1 MRIYN
6 YILMTTVALAAFS
19 CTNDLI
25 NSVSLDNSNQIN
37 CIQSSLAAD
46 SRFNDVENSWDE
58 NDAIGVFMFD
68 GSAKE
73 IINEAVNIKYTATES
88 GATVKFSTLT
98 PIKIHS
104 ENVDFVSYY
113 PYDSDI
119 NDFVYSKELSDQ
131 SKGYEAFDLLYAKN
145 TDVNNEAAKSLSFN
159 FSHQLSKVIIKPK
172 LGDGCVLKGVTI
184 KGMPVSYQF
193 DLYSGEF
200 SSGET
205 GDIIPYYNE
214 AESSYTALVTPVSN
228 AALMSILFEVEDDK
242 GNAKEYTYVVNPEK
256 ISSFDKGKSYTI
268 NLDIQTI
275 VVPDPEEPEDPVEG
289 FDHVIEAT
297 SDMDIVGSLQDLSGK
312 CAIKFNSEQP
322 IVLTQ
327 QLVIPEQVT
336 ELTFICPDE
345 KQAEVTLKDI
355 MIHPALSLLAFDNLI
370 LKGDRSLPL
379 IETSQEMANM
389 GVIKFTNCHVSQ
401 MKATYY
407 CDETVIQENVLSD
420 YIIDNCI
427 FTDMDVVLHYRA
439 SASVTFKKSTFYDIK
454 SRIYNFQ
461 FENTQLSSTRL
472 VLTIEDCTYVLMGSH
487 CIAGNDS
494 AADLYFH
501 RNIAIATAGKSIVYR
516 INVFSASDNYVPEG
530 YGKYLHGREYP
541 EAITEIPLGTLLPK
555 WSEINPDFTTSY
567 PAGDPRWRIDK

>member
-1 MRIYN
+1 
-6 YILMTTVALAAFS
+6 MTTVALATFS

-25 NSVSLDNSNQIN
+25 NSVYLDNSNEIKN
-37 CIQSSLAAD
+37 VQSSLAAD
-46 SRFNDVENSWDE
+46 SRFNDIENTWDE
-58 NDAIGVFMFD
+58 NDAIGVFMFKS
-68 GSAKE
+68 SAKDVV
-73 IINEAVNIKYTATES
+73 NDASNIKFTANES
-88 GATVKFSTLT
+88 GTTVKFSTLT

-119 NDFVYSKELSDQ
+119 KDFVYSKELSDQ
-131 SKGYEAFDLLYAKN
+131 SKGYEDFDLLYAKN
-145 TDVNNEAAKSLSFN
+145 ADVNNEAAKSLSFN

-172 LGDGCVLKGVTI
+172 LGDGYVLKGVTI

-193 DLYSGEF
+193 DLYSGELI
-200 SSGET
+200 SGET
-205 GDIIPYYNE
+205 GNIVPFYNE
-214 AESSYTALVTPVSN
+214 SESSYTALVTPVSN
-228 AALMSILFEVEDDK
+228 AAIMSILFEVEDGK
-242 GNAKEYTYVVNPEK
+242 GNVKEYTYIVNPEK
-256 ISSFDKGKSYTI
+256 ISSFEKGKSYTI

-275 VVPDPEEPEDPVEG
+275 IVPDPEEPEDPNDG
-289 FDHVIEAT
+289 FDNVIVA
-297 SDMDIVGSLQDLSGK
+297 SPDKDLVSALQGLSGK
-312 CAIKFNSEQP
+312 CAIKFSSEQP
-322 IVLTQ
+322 IVITQ
-327 QLVIPEQVT
+327 QLVVPEKVT
-336 ELTFICPDE
+336 ELSFVCDDE
-345 KQAEVTLKDI
+345 EQAEVTVKDI
-355 MIHPALSLLAFDNLI
+355 MIHPALSLLSFDNLI

-407 CDETVIQENVLSD
+407 CDATVIQENVLSD

-439 SASVTFKKSTFYDIK
+439 SAGVTFKKSTFYDIK

-516 INVFSASDNYVPEG
+516 VNVFSASDNYVPEG

-541 EAITEIPLGTLLPK
+541 DAITEVPLEILLPK
-555 WSEINPDFTTSY
+555 WSEATPDFTTSY
-567 PAGDPRWRIDK
+567 PAGDPRWRMGE